1 MPNHQSKLPETRN
14 DVIPSGISE
23 LEKLDLTL
31 IEMNREGNEENV
43 KNMIVVPLLEILGWR
58 KIENMD
64 FEHPVLRNKRADI
77 ALLLDKKNGM
87 PDVIVETKKLHEPL
101 EPHIAQ
107 ALMYAFDKGIEWV
120 VLTNGDEIQI
130 YKSFIPKTTETE
142 RLVVRPSIKRTEL
155 KSHFDALKKVLG
167 VDEFRAETERIE
179 QIGDQLISEDEFSN
193 IVVEAENIMRNTSEM
208 AKTGKAAFDEFNK
221 ILFVKLREDDR
232 VLLNNNYKRKFTVKE
247 IELQGSQKEG
257 EAKLEKDRY
266 EYIQH
271 QFQSLMGEYTEK
283 EIQIFDVNHRQIEL
297 TSGVVRNVLALL
309 EPYNIRKS
317 SVAAKAKV
325 YEQFIDAIFRGKEG
339 QYFTPRTIVDFMA
352 DLVGI
357 QYGSE
362 GIRVLDPACGSGGFL
377 VTAYDRMKEDLDRKY
392 KKIAPSGELTEEFKD
407 EDSRKE
413 YAGAV
418 ERLRHIFIGIDKDGD
433 LAATTRMNMI
443 MHGDGSVNVYY
454 ANSLDKD
461 NERIK
466 KIVSEA
472 NPVEVILTNPPMG
485 LKIGIKNKKTKKVSE
500 DDRRILNQYTVSKK
514 KWDKKTQKL
523 VSTKARMQDSQA
535 LFLERSLD
543 LLMEGGYLCTVIDDG
558 ILSNP
563 SDRYVR
569 EYVKTRAVVKAVIS
583 LPEKTFKSKKTG
595 VKASIILLQKKKE
608 GLVQD
613 KVFMAVANHVGIDA
627 TGRTKGVPN
636 ELGNKYSRKDT
647 ILDDYW
653 KWRSGDL
660 HI

>member
-1 MPNHQSKLPETRN
+1 
-14 DVIPSGISE
+14 
-23 LEKLDLTL
+23 
-31 IEMNREGNEENV
+31 MNREGNEENV

-472 NPVEVILTNPPMG
+472 NPVEVILTKPPMG

>member
-1 MPNHQSKLPETRN
+1 MSNYQSKLPETRN
-14 DVIPSGISE
+14 DVPSHISE
-23 LEKLDLTL
+23 LETLDLTL

-58 KIENMD
+58 KIQNMD

-101 EPHIAQ
+101 EPHITQ

-130 YKSFIPKTTETE
+130 YKSFIPKTSENE

-155 KSHFDALKKVLG
+155 KSRFDALKKVLG
-167 VDEFRAETERIE
+167 VEEFRAETERIE

-232 VLLNNNYKRKFTVKE
+232 VLLNANYKRKFTVKE
-247 IELQGSQKEG
+247 VELQGSPKEG
-257 EAKLEKDRY
+257 EEKLEKDRY

-271 QFQSLMGEYTEK
+271 QFTSLMGEYTAK

-297 TSGVVRNVLALL
+297 TSGVVRNILALL

-317 SVAAKAKV
+317 SVVAKAKV

-339 QYFTPRTIVDFMA
+339 QYFTPRTIVEFMV

-357 QYGSE
+357 QYGSQ
-362 GIRVLDPACGSGGFL
+362 GMRVLDPACGSGGFL
-377 VTAYDRMKEDLDRKY
+377 VAAYDRMKEDLDRKY

-407 EDSRKE
+407 ENSRKE

-500 DDRRILNQYTVSKK
+500 DDTRILNQYTVSKR

-636 ELGNKYSRKDT
+636 ELGNKYSRKDM